1 MKLEIEF
8 AVHIL
13 QAIEDAPG
21 SLLEKGERISSFI
34 FTEDEKYSYHCLM
47 LEQAGLIRIW
57 EPSNKDP
64 QLPHRFFYVDEI
76 NAVAQVLEVDSPMPV
91 LGEPTPEHH
100 RVFVFPMMMTFEGH
114 KFLDCLRTTGQRSR
128 FADLL
133 RERGLSLTVATA
145 KELLPV
151 FLRQALEQ

>member
-1 MKLEIEF
+1 MKLDLEF
-8 AVHIL
+8 AVLIL
-13 QAIEDAPG
+13 QAIEDAPR
-21 SLLEKGERISSFI
+21 SVLEKGERISNFI

-64 QLPHRFFYVDEI
+64 QLPHQFFYVDEI

-114 KFLDCLRTTGQRSR
+114 RFLDGLRTSVQRSK
-128 FADLL
+128 FANLL
-133 RERGLSLTVATA
+133 RECGFPLTVATA

-151 FLRQALEQ
+151 FLRQELEQ